1 VSAVIAAGCIAV
13 VLPGLPGST
22 TTTTRFPHR
31 AAAAVAWSLVVMG
44 GLTAILA
51 VAARDADDRAFARAQ
66 AAAAESFELTVGVG
80 DPATDPPATDPPA
93 TDQPVVDA
101 SPSLA
106 APSAPTT
113 PEPNSP
119 VVGPPP
125 PAGNSA
131 AAGLAARPPIAFL
144 EFRRP
149 SDGSRPVTDDRLF
162 VGTDVSEAGLQDGP
176 GHYPTTSRP
185 GREGNMAV
193 AGHRT
198 GWGAPFYRLDELQ
211 PGDRVLVG
219 DRRGRTFV
227 YRVARTEVVDPEDSW
242 VLGEDPLGTG
252 ERTLTL
258 TTCDPPGINS
268 KRLIVFATLVDRPS
282 TPPAT

>member
-1 VSAVIAAGCIAV
+1 V
-13 VLPGLPGST
+13 
-22 TTTTRFPHR
+22 
-31 AAAAVAWSLVVMG
+31 
-44 GLTAILA
+44 LA
-51 VAARDADDRAFARAQ
+51 VAARDADDRVFARAQ
-66 AAAAESFELTVGVG
+66 AAAAESFELTVGAG
-80 DPATDPPATDPPA
+80 DPTTDPPA
-93 TDQPVVDA
+93 TDQPAVTA
-101 SPSLA
+101 SPA
-106 APSAPTT
+106 VPAPSAPTT

-125 PAGNSA
+125 PAGNSDA
-131 AAGLAARPPIAFL
+131 AAGPAAGPPIAFL

-149 SDGSRPVTDDRLF
+149 SDGSRPVTEERLF
-162 VGTDVSEAGLQDGP
+162 VGTDVSETGLQDGP

-211 PGDRVLVG
+211 PGDRILVG

-227 YRVARTEVVDPEDSW
+227 YRVARTEVVEPEDSW
-242 VLGEDPLGTG
+242 VLGADPLGTG

-282 TPPAT
+282 TVPAT